1 MNGPKRQ
8 IERIIQDQIAAE
20 YEAIG
25 RPEIKSWDVQY
36 IVEKF
41 NSLVKLALED
51 EEVRSRTKAHLE
63 AKR

>member
-8 IERIIQDQIAAE
+8 IERIVRDQIAAE
-20 YEAIG
+20 YEEAG
-25 RPEIKSWDVQY
+25 RPDITSGDVQY

-41 NSLVKLALED
+41 NGLVKLALED